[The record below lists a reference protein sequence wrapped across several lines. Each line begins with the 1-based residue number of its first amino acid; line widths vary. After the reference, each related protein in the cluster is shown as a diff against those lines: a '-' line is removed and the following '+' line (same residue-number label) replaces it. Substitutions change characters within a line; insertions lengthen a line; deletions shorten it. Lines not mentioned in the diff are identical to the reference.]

1 MLGVMSID
9 WPAVHSEALNVFRQ
23 YLRIDTSNPPGNE
36 AAAARYL
43 GRLLAAE
50 GIECE
55 FIQTAPGREAVV
67 ARLRGDGSRGGA
79 LMLANHLDTVPADA
93 TGWTA
98 PPFAAEVR
106 DGRVFGRGAVDMK
119 GTGVMHL
126 LAMLLAKRQ
135 GLRLGRD
142 LIFLAAPDEE
152 LGSIWGVEW
161 LIRERPDL
169 FEGVA
174 FALNEGAS
182 GVPEFAG
189 RPAHLF
195 EVAVSEKELAPLRIV
210 ATGIAGHGS
219 KPARDSATVRLLDA
233 LDRLRRWQ
241 RGITYVPET
250 RAYLERLHAAGL
262 IDDLGDLAGVEAAIG
277 ASPDTVAAF
286 TNTLNVT
293 VLRAGSQSN
302 VIPGRAEALVDC
314 RLLPGQSRDAWVAEV
329 AAVIGDPLVQVVLE
343 YPNSAPVVVSPW
355 DTEVT
360 RVITGVLTETF
371 EDAIV
376 LPSSSIVGTD
386 NRFMRPLGIPAYGFI
401 PCLLSQEERDGFHAH
416 DEFLSVENRN
426 LGLEVMY
433 EVVRRLCEAQPSVTR

>member
-1 MLGVMSID
+1 MSID
-9 WPAVHSEALNVFRQ
+9 WPSVHSEALEVLRQ

-36 AAAARYL
+36 AVAAHFL
-43 GRLLAAE
+43 GHLLAAE
-50 GIECE
+50 EIDCE

-67 ARLRGDGSRGGA
+67 ARLRGERSRGGA

-93 TGWTA
+93 SGWTS

-106 DGRVFGRGAVDMK
+106 DGRVYGRGAVDMK
-119 GTGVMHL
+119 GTAVMHL
-126 LAMLLAKRQ
+126 FAMVLAKRQ

-142 LIFLAAPDEE
+142 LVFLAAPDEE

-169 FEGVA
+169 FDGVE

-189 RPAHLF
+189 RATHLF
-195 EVAVSEKELAPLRIV
+195 EVAVTEKELAPLRIV
-210 ATGIAGHGS
+210 ATGTAGHGS

-241 RGITYVPET
+241 RGITYTAAT
-250 RAYLERLHAAGL
+250 RAYLDRLSAAGL
-262 IDDLGDLAGVEAAIG
+262 IDDPGDHAGVEAAIG

-314 RLLPGQSRDAWVAEV
+314 RLLPGQSREAWVAEV
-329 AAVIGDPLVQVVLE
+329 TAVIDDPLVQVALE
-343 YPNSAPVVVSPW
+343 YPTTAPVVVSPW

-360 RVITGVLTETF
+360 RVITEVVTETF

-416 DEFLSVENRN
+416 DEFLTVENLN

-433 EVVRRLCEAQPSVTR
+433 EVVRRLCEAQPSVAR

>member
-1 MLGVMSID
+1 MSID
-9 WPAVHSEALNVFRQ
+9 WSAVHSEALNVLRQ

-43 GRLLAAE
+43 GGLLAVE
-50 GIECE
+50 GIDCE
-55 FIQTAPGREAVV
+55 FIQTAPGREAIVG
-67 ARLRGDGSRGGA
+67 RLRGDGSRGGA
-79 LMLANHLDTVPADA
+79 LMLANHLDTVPADPS
-93 TGWTA
+93 GWTS
-98 PPFAAEVR
+98 PPFEAEVR
-106 DGRVFGRGAVDMK
+106 AGRVYGRGAVDMK

-126 LAMLLAKRQ
+126 FAVLLAKRH
-135 GLRLGRD
+135 GLRLARD
-142 LIFLAAPDEE
+142 LVFLAAPDEE
-152 LGSIWGVEW
+152 LGSGWGIEW

-169 FEGVA
+169 FDGVA
-174 FALNEGAS
+174 FAINEGAS

-195 EVAVSEKELAPLRIV
+195 EVAISEKELAPLRIV
-210 ATGIAGHGS
+210 ATGVAGHGS

-241 RGITYVPET
+241 RGITYTPET
-250 RAYLERLHAAGL
+250 RAYLDRLQAAGL
-262 IDDLGDLAGVEAAIG
+262 LDDLNDRAGVEAAIG

-329 AAVIGDPLVQVVLE
+329 AAVIDDPLVQVSLE
-343 YPNSAPVVVSPW
+343 YPTSAPVVVSPW

-360 RVITGVLTETF
+360 RVITQVLTETF
-371 EDAIV
+371 EDAVV

-416 DEFLSVENRN
+416 DEFLTVENLNR
-426 LGLEVMY
+426 GVEVMY
-433 EVVRRLCEAQPSVTR
+433 EVVRRLCEVPSSVAR

>member
-1 MLGVMSID
+1 MGID
-9 WPAVHSEALNVFRQ
+9 WPAVHREALEVFRQ

-36 AAAARYL
+36 AVAARFL

-55 FIQTAPGREAVV
+55 FIETAPDREAVV
-67 ARLRGDGSRGGA
+67 ARLRGDGSRGRA

-93 TGWTA
+93 DGWTA
-98 PPFAAEVR
+98 PPFGAEVR
-106 DGRVFGRGAVDMK
+106 DGRVYGRGAVDMK

-126 LAMLLAKRQ
+126 FALLLAKRS

-142 LIFLAAPDEE
+142 LVFLAAPDEE
-152 LGSIWGVEW
+152 TGSIWGVEW
-161 LIRERPDL
+161 LARERPDL
-169 FEGVA
+169 FDGVA

-195 EVAVSEKELAPLRIV
+195 EVAVSEKELAPLRVV
-210 ATGIAGHGS
+210 ATGVAGHGS

-241 RGITYVPET
+241 RGITFTPET
-250 RAYLERLHAAGL
+250 HAYLGRLHAAGL
-262 IDDLGDLAGVEAAIG
+262 VDDPGNLATVEAAIA

-293 VLRAGSQSN
+293 VLRAGTQSN

-314 RLLPGQSRDAWVAEV
+314 RLLPGQSREAWVAEV
-329 AAVIGDPLVQVVLE
+329 SAVIDDPLVEVTLE
-343 YPNSAPVVVSPW
+343 YPTSAPVVVSPW

-360 RVITGVLTETF
+360 RVITEVVTETF

-416 DEFLSVENRN
+416 DEFLTVENLN

-433 EVVRRLCEAQPSVTR
+433 EVVRRLCEAQPSVAR

>member
-1 MLGVMSID
+1 MGID
-9 WPAVHSEALNVFRQ
+9 WPAVHREALEVFRQ
-23 YLRIDTSNPPGNE
+23 YLRIDTTNPPGNE
-36 AAAARYL
+36 AVAARFL

-55 FIQTAPGREAVV
+55 FIETAPGREAVV
-67 ARLRGDGSRGGA
+67 ARLRGNGSRPGA

-93 TGWTA
+93 AGWKA
-98 PPFAAEVR
+98 PPFGAEVR
-106 DGRVFGRGAVDMK
+106 DGRVYGRGAVDMK

-126 LAMLLAKRQ
+126 FALLLAKRG

-142 LIFLAAPDEE
+142 LVFLAAPDEE
-152 LGSIWGVEW
+152 TGSIWGVDW
-161 LIRERPDL
+161 LVRERPDL

-182 GVPEFAG
+182 GMPDFAG

-210 ATGIAGHGS
+210 ATGVAGHGS

-241 RGITYVPET
+241 RGITFTPET
-250 RAYLERLHAAGL
+250 RAYLDGLHAAGL
-262 IDDLGDLAGVEAAIG
+262 IDDPGDLASVEAAIG
-277 ASPDTVAAF
+277 VSPDTVAAF

-293 VLRAGSQSN
+293 VLRAGTQSN

-314 RLLPGQSRDAWVAEV
+314 RLLSGQSRDAWVAEV
-329 AAVIGDPLVQVVLE
+329 SVVIDDPLVQVSLE
-343 YPNSAPVVVSPW
+343 YPTSAPVVVSPW

-360 RVITGVLTETF
+360 RVITEVVTETF
-371 EDAIV
+371 EDAVV

-416 DEFLSVENRN
+416 DEFLTVENLN

-433 EVVRRLCEAQPSVTR
+433 EVVRRLCEAQPSEVR

>member
-1 MLGVMSID
+1 MTID
-9 WPAVHSEALNVFRQ
+9 WPTVHAEALDRFRQ
-23 YLRIDTSNPPGNE
+23 YLRIDTSNPPGDE
-36 AAAARYL
+36 AAAARFL
-43 GRLLAAE
+43 GDLLAAD

-79 LMLANHLDTVPADA
+79 LMLASHLDTVPADA

-106 DGRVFGRGAVDMK
+106 GGRVYGRGAVDMK

-126 LAMLLAKRQ
+126 FAMLLARRQ

-142 LIFLAAPDEE
+142 LVFLAAPDEE
-152 LGSIWGVEW
+152 LGSAWGVEW

-182 GVPEFAG
+182 GMPEFAG

-195 EVAVSEKELAPLRIV
+195 EVAVTEKELAPLRITARGV
-210 ATGIAGHGS
+210 AGHGS

-241 RGITYVPET
+241 RGITYTPET

-262 IDDLGDLAGVEAAIG
+262 LDVLEDRAGIEAAIQ

-302 VIPGRAEALVDC
+302 VIPGHAEALVDC
-314 RLLPGQSRDAWVAEV
+314 RLLPGQSREEWVAEV
-329 AAVIGDPLVQVVLE
+329 ASVIDDPLVQVALE
-343 YPNSAPVVVSPW
+343 YPTSAPVVVSPW

-360 RVITGVLTETF
+360 RVITQVVMETF
-371 EDAIV
+371 EDGIV

-416 DEFLSVENRN
+416 DEFLTVENLN
-426 LGLEVMY
+426 LGVEVMY
-433 EVVRRLCEAQPSVTR
+433 EVVRRLCEA